1 MPSATIANPT
11 YTNRTLL
18 PLHPTTEPPLLLLAP
33 MEGVMDW
40 RMRDIICG
48 LGHFDLCVS
57 EFVRVVNL
65 TLPERSFLKL
75 CPELERDSKTP
86 DGTPMR
92 VQLLGQDPQAMADN
106 AARAVAMG
114 SPGVD
119 INFGC
124 PAKLVNRHGGG
135 ASLLAFPDVMQEI
148 VRAVRQAVP
157 AEHPVTA
164 KMRLG
169 CDDASAAVECAQ
181 ALADGGAHW
190 IVVHGR
196 TRAQGYRPP
205 VDWESIGRIRESVA
219 VKVIA
224 NGDINSPEAYKRCL
238 AISGCRDAM
247 VGRGV
252 LAIPNL
258 ASVIR
263 EGAAP
268 LPWPQVVELMQQYTT
283 FQQDRQGA
291 RYLSGRLKQW
301 MKHLCEHYP
310 EARQAFQ
317 HARLCKDA
325 NSILALANDPAILKE

>member
-1 MPSATIANPT
+1 MSAPQN
-11 YTNRTLL
+11 NDR
-18 PLHPTTEPPLLLLAP
+18 PLLLLAP

-48 LGHFDLCVS
+48 LGGFDLCVS

-65 TLPERSFLKL
+65 TLPTRSFLKL
-75 CPELERDSKTP
+75 CPELERGSQTP

-92 VQLLGQDPQAMADN
+92 VQLLGQDPHAMAAN
-106 AARAVAMG
+106 AARAVALG

-135 ASLLAFPDVMQEI
+135 ASLLAFPETMQQI
-148 VRAVRQAVP
+148 VAAVRAAVP
-157 AEHPVTA
+157 AEQPVTA

-169 CDDASAAVECAQ
+169 CDDAKGAVECAQ
-181 ALADGGAHW
+181 ALCEGGAHW

-205 VDWESIGRIRESVA
+205 VDWESIARINDA
-219 VKVIA
+219 VPIRVIA
-224 NGDINSPEAYKRCL
+224 NGDINSPETYKKCRE
-238 AISGCRDAM
+238 ISGCRDVM

-252 LAIPNL
+252 LSIPNL
-258 ASVIR
+258 AEVLLGR
-263 EGAAP
+263 AEP
-268 LPWPQVVELMQQYTT
+268 LPWGEVVKLMAQYTR
-283 FQQDRQGA
+283 FEQERMGDK
-291 RYLSGRLKQW
+291 YLSGRLKQW

-310 EARQAFQ
+310 EARLAFEK
-317 HARLCKDA
+317 ARVCKDA
-325 NSILALANDPAILKE
+325 QSILTLAAASDTSIQP

>member
-1 MPSATIANPT
+1 MAAHVPT
-11 YTNRTLL
+11 HFNNDKA
-18 PLHPTTEPPLLLLAP
+18 LLLLAP

-48 LGHFDLCVS
+48 LGGFDLCVS
-57 EFVRVVNL
+57 EFVRVV
-65 TLPERSFLKL
+65 TQCLPEKNFLKL
-75 CPELERDSKTP
+75 CPELEHGSSTP

-92 VQLLGQDPQAMADN
+92 VQLLGQDPQAMAEN

-135 ASLLAFPDVMQEI
+135 ASLLAHPTLLQDIVTA
-148 VRAVRQAVP
+148 VRAAVP
-157 AEHPVTA
+157 DAYPVTA

-169 CDDASAAVECAQ
+169 CDDATAAVECAQ

-219 VKVIA
+219 VRVIA
-224 NGDINSPEAYKRCL
+224 NGDINCPESYARCR
-238 AISGCRDAM
+238 AISGCKDAM
-247 VGRGV
+247 IGRGV
-252 LAIPNL
+252 MAIPNL
-258 ASVIR
+258 AEVLR
-263 EGAAP
+263 NGAEP
-268 LPWPQVVELMQQYTT
+268 LPWPEICRLMRRYAH
-283 FQQDRQGA
+283 FQQDKQGD

-301 MKHLCEHYP
+301 MKYLCAHYA
-310 EARQAFQ
+310 EARSAFVE
-317 HARLCKDA
+317 ARLCKDGE
-325 NSILALANDPAILKE
+325 SIMRLAEAAISQSTQH